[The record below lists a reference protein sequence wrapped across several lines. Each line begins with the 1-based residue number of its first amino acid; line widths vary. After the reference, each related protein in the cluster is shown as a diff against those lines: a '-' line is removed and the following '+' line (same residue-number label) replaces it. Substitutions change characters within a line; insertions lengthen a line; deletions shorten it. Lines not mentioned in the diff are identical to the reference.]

1 MALPV
6 ETEGNRRRMWSEQ
19 DSRSTETTR
28 GWITA
33 GQKRRY
39 SSHLRAPH
47 AHSHQCSCLY
57 TGRTAACFAAAGS
70 AQHRPSRDSPTP
82 LPFVLQVG
90 RHQPQAQRA
99 YAAVIEQQLR
109 VPQHRGSKGDA
120 RWGRGHGSCRDRQ
133 LGTGCIHFRRRHIE
147 REGSAAARSGCALA
161 SELRQALH
169 AERDWCLWVLHRS
182 RRNAGEHRRGA
193 ENEPCATGIGEES
206 SSLRTSERQRAIERR
221 ARAHLLASEHADAPS
236 SRGSNGSP
244 RRIPGA
250 PRARS
255 VTETRAQRCGR
266 ARVHAKC
273 AARAAPGGRPR
284 RLLVFAPRGVR
295 AGGTW
300 QMLRA
305 HLRQNHSAMYSSQT
319 EQSSSP
325 IVRAASPRPPH
336 PGLAPCAGRP
346 AAACRL
352 PWPFLNDEIGVY
364 RPRYGAKVAGTNLK
378 YQAGTRQY
386 ERGKI
391 SQPAHV
397 CASAVVT
404 GKSGNGGSAGTYS
417 M

>member
-1 MALPV
+1 LALPV

-133 LGTGCIHFRRRHIE
+133 LGTGCIHFHRRHIE

-266 ARVHAKC
+266 ARVHAKTRGARGAGRAPPAFARVCSARC
-273 AARAAPGGRPR
+273 ARRRHLADVARAFAAEPLGNVLLADGAELIAHRACGVAAPA
-284 RLLVFAPRGVR
+284 APRAR
-295 AGGTW
+295 AVC
-300 QMLRA
+300 RA
-305 HLRQNHSAMYSSQT
+305 PRSRLSSA
-319 EQSSSP
+319 
-325 IVRAASPRPPH
+325 
-336 PGLAPCAGRP
+336 LA
-346 AAACRL
+346 L
-352 PWPFLNDEIGVY
+352 F
-364 RPRYGAKVAGTNLK
+364 
-378 YQAGTRQY
+378 
-386 ERGKI
+386 ER
-391 SQPAHV
+391 
-397 CASAVVT
+397 
-404 GKSGNGGSAGTYS
+404 
-417 M
+417 